1 MDLARGHLVEDLQH
15 VDGHLRWLVLNV
27 DELLEHSKV
36 AGQPQ
41 SHLRGICYSQNLIER
56 ELLLANS
63 STSAPTVLSPV
74 FEQKP
79 SFSLG
84 RFVCAPV

>member
-15 VDGHLRWLVLNV
+15 VDGHLWWLVLNV
-27 DELLEHSKV
+27 DEILEHSKV

-41 SHLRGICYSQNLIER
+41 SHLCGICYSHNLIER
-56 ELLLANS
+56 ELLLSNS
-63 STSAPTVLSPV
+63 SSSAPTVLSPV

-79 SFSLG
+79 IFSLG